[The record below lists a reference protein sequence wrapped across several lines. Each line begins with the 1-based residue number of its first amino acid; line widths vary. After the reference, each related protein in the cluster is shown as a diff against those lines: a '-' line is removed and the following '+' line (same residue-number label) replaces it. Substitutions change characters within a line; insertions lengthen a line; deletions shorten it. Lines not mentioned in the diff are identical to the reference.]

1 MALDPA
7 LQALAEHFGV
17 ATDYYDWHGQLRE
30 VPHSTLTAV
39 LTALGND
46 VSTPEAAERARD
58 EAEHATWRRMLPPCV
73 VTRSRVE
80 RTFPVHIP
88 DGNEVTVTVVTE
100 TGDEVTCT
108 QRDHWVPPR
117 EIDGTRIGEATF
129 AVPEGLPFGYHRL
142 VAVSGEHRAETP
154 LIITPDWL
162 GTPEAMGAD
171 PVWGLIAQLY
181 SVRSA
186 QSWGMGDA
194 ADLRELAAWSATEH
208 DADFVL
214 INPMHAA
221 QPFPPVEPSP
231 YLPTTRR
238 FLNPLY
244 IRVEEVAEYAD
255 LDEEDRAE
263 IADARHSVPPDEDRI
278 YREMVWQA
286 KETALRAVFARPRSP
301 ERQADF
307 DAYRDREGQD
317 LVGFSTW
324 CAIAAEHGSDWTTWP
339 DELQSPDSPA
349 VAAYLADHGAEADY
363 HAWLQWVLDEQLQRA
378 QTAATEAGMKLGVV
392 HDLAVGVNPTGA
404 EAWARGDVFARGV
417 SVGAPPDAFTH
428 RGQDW
433 GQPPWRPDR
442 LAELAYAPF
451 RSMVAA
457 LLRHAGGIRV
467 DHIIGLFRLW
477 WIPQGEP
484 PSEGTY
490 VRYDHEALIGILA
503 LEAWRA
509 GAVIIGEDLG
519 TVEPW
524 VRDYL
529 AERGLLGTSIL
540 WWERDHHGDGLPLE
554 PEEWREY
561 CLASVTTHDLPPA
574 AGYLEHAH
582 VELRHTLGLIGD
594 DLSEELAAD
603 KAEQADWRAALERR
617 GYLDAGETD
626 TEQTVLALHRYLAHT
641 RSRMRGVA
649 LVDAV
654 GDRKIQNQPG
664 TIDEYPNWRV
674 PLSRPDGQPLLLDEV
689 FLSPRFEAIAK
700 AVRGL
705 G

>member
-7 LQALAEHFGV
+7 LHALAGHFGV
-17 ATDYYDWHGQLRE
+17 ATDYYDWRGQLRE
-30 VPHSTLTAV
+30 VPQSTITAV

-46 VSTPEAAERARD
+46 VSTPEAAERSRV
-58 EAEHATWRRMLPPCV
+58 EAELAPWRRVLPACV
-73 VTRSRVE
+73 VTRSNTE
-80 RTFPVHIP
+80 RTFSVHVP
-88 DGNEVTVTVVTE
+88 DGSEVTVVAVT
-100 TGDEVTCT
+100 DEGEVPCA
-108 QRDHWVPPR
+108 QRDNWTPPR
-117 EIDGTRIGEATF
+117 EVDGVRVGEATF
-129 AVPEGLPFGYHRL
+129 AVPLGLPHGYHRL
-142 VAVSGEHRAETP
+142 VAVSGDTRAEAP

-162 GTPEAMGAD
+162 GTPASMGRD
-171 PVWGLIAQLY
+171 PIWGLVAQLY
-181 SVRSA
+181 SVRSSH
-186 QSWGMGDA
+186 SWGMGDA
-194 ADLRELAAWSATEH
+194 ADLRDLAAWSAEEH
-208 DADFVL
+208 GADFVL

-221 QPFPPVEPSP
+221 QPFPPLEPSP

-244 IRVEEVAEYAD
+244 IRVEDVPEYAD
-255 LDEEDRAE
+255 LSGDVLGE
-263 IADARHSVPPDEDRI
+263 IAELRRSVPADSDRI
-278 YREMVWQA
+278 YREQVWQA
-286 KETALRAVFARPRSP
+286 KETALRALHALPRSA
-301 ERQADF
+301 ERQAAF
-307 DAYRDREGQD
+307 DAYRAREGHA
-317 LVGFSTW
+317 LVGFTTW
-324 CAIAAEHGSDWTTWP
+324 CAIAAEHGCDWTLWP
-339 DELQSPDSPA
+339 AELQDPDSAA
-349 VAAYLADHGAEADY
+349 VAGYRAEHGAEADY
-363 HAWLQWVLDEQLQRA
+363 HAWLQWVLDEQLLDA
-378 QTAATEAGMKLGVV
+378 QAAAKRAGMKLGVV

-428 RGQDW
+428 LGQDW

-442 LAELAYAPF
+442 LAELAYDPF
-451 RSMVAA
+451 RSMVSA

-477 WIPQGEP
+477 WVPQGAP
-484 PSEGTY
+484 ASEGTY

-509 GAVIIGEDLG
+509 GAVIVGEDLG

-524 VRDYL
+524 VREYL
-529 AERGLLGTSIL
+529 ADRGLLGTSIL

-594 DLSEELAAD
+594 DLAEELAAD

-626 TEQTVLALHRYLAHT
+626 TEATVLALHRYLAHT
-641 RSRMRGVA
+641 ASRMRGVA

-674 PLSRPDGQPLLLDEV
+674 PLSRPDGTPLLLDEV
-689 FLSPRFEAIAK
+689 YLSARFAAVAA

-705 G
+705 N